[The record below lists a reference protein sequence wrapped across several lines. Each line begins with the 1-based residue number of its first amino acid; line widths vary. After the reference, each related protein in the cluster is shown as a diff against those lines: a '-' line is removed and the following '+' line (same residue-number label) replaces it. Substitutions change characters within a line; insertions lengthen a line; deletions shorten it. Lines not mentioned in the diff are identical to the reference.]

1 MDNATIQDL
10 AVNPNIK
17 LTPMVIKNLV
27 DVVNQ
32 EFNRRQTLY
41 DTESELK
48 LEQILTEYKKAVG
61 YEALK
66 KEYDKSKSIVDK
78 AERQVKEVEKKLNL
92 KGLDPDGS
100 RHTVSRYGYNDQSY
114 DNYEQR
120 QLKLAESKIDKLFKT
135 VETSGPEN
143 IRNKIVSRLWL
154 SGTTGEAMVI
164 LREVLGNGIIPSLSK
179 TEVKAIT
186 MEA

>member
-1 MDNATIQDL
+1 MNNATIQDL
-10 AVNPNIK
+10 AVDPNIK

-41 DTESELK
+41 DTESDMKVE
-48 LEQILTEYKKAVG
+48 EILNQYKKAVG
-61 YEALK
+61 FEAMK
-66 KEYDKSKSIVDK
+66 KEWDK
-78 AERQVKEVEKKLNL
+78 AKAIVEKAEKQVKEVEKKLAFR
-92 KGLDPDGS
+92 GLDADGT
-100 RHTVSRYGYNDQSY
+100 RHSVNSYHCHGQY

-120 QLKLAESKIDKLFKT
+120 QLKLAECKIDKLLKT

-143 IRNKIVSRLWL
+143 VRNKIVSRLWL

-164 LREVLGNGIIPSLSK
+164 LREVLGNGIIPTLTTK
-179 TEVKAIT
+179 QLECK
-186 MEA
+186 